1 MKNDY
6 SMYAPEQLQSERRKL
21 HRKLILPNIFILLI
35 SLVAA
40 ASLLFAQLLSVSVH
54 IDAQFGETVAQMMSE
69 QSGEEGG
76 ADAEAAANSTRSC
89 SRTPMRT

>member
-40 ASLLFAQLLSVSVH
+40 ASLLFGQLLSDSVEC
-54 IDAQFGETVAQMMSE
+54 DAQ
-69 QSGEEGG
+69 
-76 ADAEAAANSTRSC
+76 
-89 SRTPMRT
+89 